1 MWKDSDFDLVN
12 NRVLGYAKDEMQ
24 TLLQDWTRC
33 IRRYRNYRILL
44 CSVLSVCVFLLGI
57 LEYSYLYNRIPAR
70 INIRAGQEETID
82 LGLPVKGELL
92 TVGSSGESNIPEG
105 AVTIDFSKPVT
116 LKSDG
121 LTEYL
126 LEIKLFGIFT
136 MKEVGIQV
144 IQEQE
149 IIPVGE
155 PIGLY
160 METQGVLVV
169 GVGEFTDAGGTK
181 ISPSKSVLKSG
192 DYIQA
197 VNGQEVADKR
207 QIVDMVA
214 QCEGETMEFDIM
226 RQGELVQVS
235 VTPRQDNAGEYKI
248 GVWLRDNTQ
257 GVGTLT
263 YVDGSGNY
271 GALGHSI
278 ADVDTGRALVL
289 DSGTLYRAK
298 IVGVEKGVIGEPG
311 EITGYI
317 SYTDKDMLGTI
328 EVNCDAGVYGTLY
341 DKAKPYFAGDAMPIG
356 FKQEIKKGEAQILT
370 TIGEKTDYYDIRITG
385 LKYDSSS
392 VNRGIEIEVTDE
404 ELLALTGG
412 IVQGMSGSPIIQNG
426 RIVGAV
432 THVLVNDP
440 TRGYGIFIENML
452 EH

>member
-1 MWKDSDFDLVN
+1 MWKNSDFDLVN
-12 NRVLGYAKDEMQ
+12 DRVLGYAKDEMQ
-24 TLLQDWTRC
+24 SLLQDWTRC
-33 IRRYRNYRILL
+33 IKRYRYYRFFLY
-44 CSVLSVCVFLLGI
+44 SVLSVCIFLLGI
-57 LEYSYLYNRIPAR
+57 LEYSYLYNRIPSR

-126 LEIKLFGIFT
+126 LEVKLFGIFT

-149 IIPVGE
+149 VIPVGE

-169 GVGEFTDAGGTK
+169 GVGEFTDESGAT
-181 ISPSKSVLKSG
+181 ISPSKSILKSG

-197 VNGQEVADKR
+197 ANGQEVADKR

-214 QCEGETMEFDIM
+214 QCEGQPMELTIM
-226 RQGELVQVS
+226 RQGELLQV
-235 VTPRQDNAGEYKI
+235 VVIPRKDSGGEYKI

-278 ADVDTGRALVL
+278 ADVDTGGALML
-289 DSGTLYRAK
+289 DTGTLYRAK
-298 IVGVEKGVIGEPG
+298 IIGIEKGVVGQPG

-317 SYTDKDMLGTI
+317 SYTDKDTLGTI
-328 EVNCDAGVYGTLY
+328 EINCDAGVYGNLY
-341 DKAKPYFAGDAMPIG
+341 DKAKPYFEGDAMPIG
-356 FKQEIKKGEAQILT
+356 FKQEIQKGDAQILT
-370 TIGEKTDYYDIRITG
+370 TIGEKTEYYDIRIIG
-385 LKYDSSS
+385 LKYDNDN

-404 ELLALTGG
+404 KLLELTGG

-426 RIVGAV
+426 KIVGAV